1 MPVPVSQR
9 SFTDCSD
16 FRDEGQFADAAV
28 MQSLNPQFDLLGRLI
43 TAAET
48 RHRVISNNIANVNTP
63 NYRRLDVSFEEQ
75 LAREL
80 AGDVPGQAQ
89 PEVVQTPGLV
99 ARADGN
105 NVDIDREMGQLSK
118 NAMLQQTWIQLLA
131 SEMEQMRLAISGS

>member
-16 FRDEGQFADAAV
+16 FRDEGHFADAAD

-80 AGDVPGQAQ
+80 AGNAAGEAQ
-89 PEVVQTPGLV
+89 PEIVQTPGLV